1 MVLTRLGNKKS
12 IAGDLY
18 RYFPPHRMRI
28 TLFFGAGGEF
38 FSTPRA
44 KYNIINDLDDDV
56 TNLFLVISERTEEL
70 IEAVEYMPIAASLL
84 KQWRADVPTD
94 PILKAVRFLLLSN
107 FTYLGKGDTIRYG
120 VGMEKEKLIPRI
132 KKTFLSLGDSRIMN
146 EDFRNVIGKISFSPT
161 VITKDDAFVY
171 LDPVYLDTSH
181 YYRVPDWKEED
192 TYDCFEIMS
201 NEGIKA
207 AMSEFDHP
215 FILSEAKRRGFN
227 VIPLGSRR
235 NIKNHRTELL
245 ITNYRPQSLL
255 F

>member
-12 IAGDLY
+12 MAGKLY
-18 RYFPPHRMRI
+18 QYFPPHRLRI

-38 FSTPRA
+38 FNTPRA
-44 KYNIINDLDDDV
+44 KYNVINDLDDDV
-56 TNLFLVISERTEEL
+56 TNLFLVVSERPDDL
-70 IEAVEYMPIAASLL
+70 VDAVEYMPISASLM
-84 KQWRADVPTD
+84 KKWRKDIPTD
-94 PILKAVRFLLLSN
+94 PVLKAVRFLLMSN

-120 VGMEKEKLIPRI
+120 VGLEKEKLIPRI
-132 KKTFLSLGDSRIMN
+132 KQTHLSLGDSRIMN

-161 VITKDDAFVY
+161 VLTREQAFIY
-171 LDPVYLDTSH
+171 LDPVYLETGH
-181 YYRVPDWKEED
+181 YYRVPDWTEED
-192 TYDCFEIMS
+192 TFDCFEIMS

-215 FILSEAKRRGFN
+215 FILSEAERRGFH
-227 VIPLGSRR
+227 VIPIGSRR
-235 NIKNHRTELL
+235 NIKNHRNELL